1 MQKQESKYNEEIK
14 HNLHMQIYNNVFEK
28 WKEMFEQIDDKNFLD
43 SLDEKQKEKYL
54 KLRNEFIICMN
65 GNISLTINETL
76 KYIKDL
82 TNLLV

>member
-1 MQKQESKYNEEIK
+1 MKSKNLRSEEIK
-14 HNLHMQIYNNVFEK
+14 HNIHMQIYSNVFEK
-28 WKEMFEQIDDKNFLD
+28 WKKMFEQIDDKNFLA
-43 SLDEKQKEKYL
+43 SLDEKQKDKYL